1 LKNGLTLEVVVFVG
15 YSMFLRLRDGLLI
28 PAKSLTGGK
37 REAPAVESTAEDAL
51 GIAAEEAVVAI
62 GHAI

>member
-1 LKNGLTLEVVVFVG
+1 
-15 YSMFLRLRDGLLI
+15 MFLRLRDGLLI

-51 GIAAEEAVVAI
+51 GIAAEEAIVAI
-62 GHAI
+62 GHAVLLAEL